1 MLVHFIVMIV
11 LKTKCQFDQKS
22 NWKKVLKIYLKK
34 KNSRTFFPLSF
45 GLLAQFPRSLP
56 FFLGRGP
63 AGPLPPL
70 LPSHPLT
77 GQACLSAPS
86 SPSRRACEAGFN
98 AFEKM
103 KRIFFY
109 CASGKFGEVAECFL
123 REKHSPNA
131 VLREIGPSIE
141 RCTRRA
147 LCVR

>member
-1 MLVHFIVMIV
+1 MLVHFYCDDCFENKISF
-11 LKTKCQFDQKS
+11 TQKFHLEI
-22 NWKKVLKIYLKK
+22 WFGKGKKLESLPP
-34 KNSRTFFPLSF
+34 FLLF
-45 GLLAQFPRSLP
+45 GLLAQLSRAPLP